1 MWRAATVLDRTALD
15 AGNKAANNIFK
26 VPVFVKLIFH
36 VTEDAENYKNNEQ
49 ETNHIILNALKKLKR
64 LMR

>member
-1 MWRAATVLDRTALD
+1 MLSSYCIRTVLDA

-26 VPVFVKLIFH
+26 VPVKLIFH
-36 VTEDAENYKNNEQ
+36 VTEDTENYKNNKQ
-49 ETNHIILNALKKLKR
+49 EANHMILNALKKLKR